1 MAISTPST
9 LWKLLC
15 EFTYEN
21 PTGFRSSGVL
31 LGTGGDLLFRAVS
44 SQVPSALKGLTSV
57 FGMRTGG
64 APSPLPPVGV
74 SGAVASGLRLQL
86 LHTLTTAQLPN
97 EISHCP
103 QLTPLCF
110 SAALAASSY
119 WSLDSKSSP
128 RPISNGKLHTLLH
141 LHRRPIS
148 W

>member
-1 MAISTPST
+1 M
-9 LWKLLC
+9 
-15 EFTYEN
+15 
-21 PTGFRSSGVL
+21 

-74 SGAVASGLRLQL
+74 SGMLLASIRNRRFPRRFRASATPLLIGLPFRLL
-86 LHTLTTAQLPN
+86 PPLAAASLRPLTTAQLPN

-103 QLTPLCF
+103 QLAPLCF